1 MRLNFVLEKYL
12 PLISGML
19 MPATVF
25 AFCLFKFL
33 GNDGVSHAVGEFCHW
48 NIYIFGISTLL
59 LQLYFN
65 KGKGV
70 FWIATTLL
78 FYTLINYMKNA
89 IGLTYY
95 QYAPYQTI
103 IAALPYNLLFFYIY
117 NPRKIISRHSLLI
130 LIGILFEYG
139 IIDTLLKLNI
149 YPIFYFYSINII
161 SVLGFL
167 ILISLSLIKS
177 VQEGDSWDYSILYSG
192 ISMAVACFYLDF
204 SGQELF
210 VFLNVFFIFA
220 DILFNL
226 IYEHF
231 FDKQSGLKN
240 RNSYHYYASRLPL
253 KYSLAIIKIDFYDS
267 LIKKI
272 GLYNM
277 RIIITLINDV
287 FQEYIGEDLI
297 FRYSEDQFLII
308 YKKYDLKEAYSHIE
322 EIRRGIAGLNFA
334 YSSKLPPLKITISC
348 GVSEKKRSD
357 KDVFEVYARAEKA
370 MNETAK
376 LSHNVTTK
384 G

>member
-1 MRLNFVLEKYL
+1 MRLNSVLEKYL

-19 MPATVF
+19 MPAIMF

-33 GNDGVSHAVGEFCHW
+33 GNDGISQTVGEFCHW
-48 NIYIFGISTLL
+48 GIYILGISILL

-70 FWIATTLL
+70 FWSAATLL
-78 FYTLINYMKNA
+78 FYTLINYLKNTT
-89 IGLTYY
+89 GTTYY
-95 QYAPYQTI
+95 QQDTYQTI
-103 IAALPYNLLFFYIY
+103 IAVLPYNLLFFYIY
-117 NPRKIISRHSLLI
+117 NPRKIISHHSLLI
-130 LIGILFEYG
+130 LIGGLFEYG

-149 YPIFYFYSINII
+149 SLIFYFYNINII
-161 SVLGFL
+161 SVIGFL
-167 ILISLSLIKS
+167 ILIVLSLIKS

-192 ISMAVACFYLDF
+192 ISIAFACFYLKLF
-204 SGQELF
+204 GQELF
-210 VFLNVFFIFA
+210 IFLNLFFIFS
-220 DILFNL
+220 DISFNL

-240 RNSYHYYASRLPL
+240 RNSYHCYATKLPL
-253 KYSLAIIKIDFYDS
+253 KYSLAIIKIDFYDN

-272 GLYNM
+272 GSSNM
-277 RIIITLINDV
+277 KTIITLINDV

-297 FRYSEDQFLII
+297 FRYNNDQFLII
-308 YKKYDLKEAYSHIE
+308 YKKYDIKEAYSHVE
-322 EIRRGIAGLNFA
+322 EIRREIAGLNFA
-334 YSSKLPPLKITISC
+334 YLPKRPPLKLTVSC

-357 KDVFEVYARAEKA
+357 KDVFEVYARAENA